1 MELCNFLVVISC
13 TTRVYNLSF
22 LSFFF
27 FFKYFIS
34 TVQYLLVQF
43 CSSFN
48 FYVQFWFLESTNAI
62 FLVKFA
68 IFDTCNSLIYTAIL
82 E

>member
-1 MELCNFLVVISC
+1 MELCNFLVIISC

-22 LSFFF
+22 LFQVFHFYCPISFGAILFFF
-27 FFKYFIS
+27 
-34 TVQYLLVQF
+34 QLLFTILV
-43 CSSFN
+43 SGAM
-48 FYVQFWFLESTNAI
+48 NAI